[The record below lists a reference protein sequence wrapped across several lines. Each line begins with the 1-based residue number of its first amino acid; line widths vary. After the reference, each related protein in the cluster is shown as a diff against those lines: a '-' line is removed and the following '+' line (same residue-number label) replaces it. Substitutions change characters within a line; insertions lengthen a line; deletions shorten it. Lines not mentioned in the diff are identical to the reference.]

1 MAKGSAMGLWRGKKG
16 STVFYTLKNS
26 NNGQRQAMR
35 ERVYEISNPKT
46 SQQASQRLKMSN
58 AVKVYNRLKSII
70 RRSWE
75 GLPYGGDGHRE
86 FMKYALKMTSGYPY
100 VPKDFPVAVPGEY
113 KISKG
118 SLREITISD
127 QSGVATLVINLSVAN
142 ETGVDFTTVGDLST
156 GILNNSSAAN
166 FKEGDQLT
174 FIVVGADST
183 LIPDSRYSWFYG
195 SIILDKNDTT
205 PLSDALPFLAYFT
218 SEGTDA
224 VEVGINDPVFT
235 NVVAGA
241 VIQSRLED
249 GDYLRSDTT
258 LWVPSQFLTGWTSAA
273 QLQVSRASYMNAATY
288 QSTDWP
294 VQPEEEGEV
303 TTPALYTLSGLT
315 GDKASCNGQK
325 VWVRKNANDE
335 IVAVYAYPAGEE
347 IESDALVKEN
357 GQALTYEVSMN
368 EVALKP
374 SDVTALA
381 SLPVIRTTTVPTA

>member
-16 STVFYTLKNS
+16 STVFYALKNS
-26 NNGQRQAMR
+26 KNGQRQAMR
-35 ERVYEISNPKT
+35 ERVYEISNPK
-46 SQQASQRLKMSN
+46 SEQQASQRLKMSN

-86 FMKYALKMTSGYPY
+86 FMKYALKMSTGYPY

-118 SLREITISD
+118 SLSEITIDDNSELA
-127 QSGVATLVINLSVAN
+127 SLVINIAVAGGSGTN
-142 ETGVDFTTVGDLST
+142 FSTVGELST
-156 GILNNSSAAN
+156 GILSNGSATY

-205 PLSDALPFLAYFT
+205 PLSDALPFLSNWSSIGSVAL
-218 SEGTDA
+218 
-224 VEVGINDPVFT
+224 EVGLSDPVFA
-235 NVVAGA
+235 NVVAAA

-258 LWVPSQFLTGWTSAA
+258 LWVRPQFLTGWTSAA
-273 QLQVSRASYMNAATY
+273 QLQVSRASYMSAAAY

-294 VQPEEEGEV
+294 VQPEDEGEV
-303 TTPALYTLSGLT
+303 TAPALYTLSGLT
-315 GDKASCNGQK
+315 GEKASCNGKK
-325 VWVRKNANDE
+325 VWIRKNASDE
-335 IVAVYAYPAGEE
+335 MVAVYAYPDD
-347 IESDALVKEN
+347 ESLEADGLIAEN
-357 GQALTYEVSMN
+357 GTVVMFGNETEVPLTPSM
-368 EVALKP
+368 
-374 SDVTALA
+374 VTALA
-381 SLPVIRTTTVPTA
+381 SLPIIRTTTVPTA

>member
-86 FMKYALKMTSGYPY
+86 FMKYALKMSTGYPY

-118 SLREITISD
+118 SLSEITISD
-127 QSGVATLVINLSVAN
+127 NSELASLIINVAVAGGSGTNFS
-142 ETGVDFTTVGDLST
+142 TVGDLST
-156 GILNNSSAAN
+156 GILNNGSAAY

-195 SIILDKNDTT
+195 SIILSKNDTT
-205 PLSDALPFLAYFT
+205 LLSDALPFMT
-218 SEGTDA
+218 DWSSNGSEA
-224 VEVGINDPVFT
+224 LEVGINDPVFA
-235 NVVAGA
+235 NVVAAA

-258 LWVPSQFLTGWTSAA
+258 MWVRPQFLTGWTSAA
-273 QLQVSRASYMNAATY
+273 QLQVSRASYMSAAAY

-303 TTPALYTLSGLT
+303 TSPALYTLSGLT
-315 GDKASCNGQK
+315 GDKASCNGKK
-325 VWVRKNANDE
+325 VWVRKNASDE
-335 IVAVYAYPAGEE
+335 LVAVYAYPAGEE

-381 SLPVIRTTTVPTA
+381 SLPIIRTTTVPTA